1 LLQAL
6 ERAALRLF
14 EKLGSDWR
22 GLSAWSGSPG
32 ESVPPP
38 VGGSPRPNSK
48 RGGLAPVAIVA
59 LVALA
64 AAVGSMPWTSP
75 VRPTPTPTI
84 VSSLTAA
91 DPTPS
96 ASAPGY
102 LGDGSIPNVMQRP
115 QVAMDARSL
124 LRDYK
129 IVPGDSLGRIANK
142 FGLDVATVYW
152 ANQKALP
159 NPQFLHPGQELVIP
173 PFDGLLIKVGA
184 HTTLQSIASRYGVS
198 TQVIIDANDM
208 VDPTLTLGQMIL
220 VPGAEAGAVP
230 RLKVTSTTLASG
242 GWNGKFAWPVPNHT
256 DITQGFGCTGQPEEP
271 RFGSCAHFHDAID
284 IGAPY
289 GVPVVASTPG
299 IVIYAGWKAVGS
311 DGYGGGIVVWISH
324 NGSIYTT
331 YNHLSYESVSV
342 GQRVVAGQQIGR
354 IGATGN
360 ATGPHLHFEV
370 WVCYPYSDGTTD
382 CARNPL
388 RYVRP

>member
-1 LLQAL
+1 M
-6 ERAALRLF
+6 RLI
-14 EKLGSDWR
+14 EKLGGDWH
-22 GLSAWSGSPG
+22 GPWADSAPPDA
-32 ESVPPP
+32 SVPPADTR
-38 VGGSPRPNSK
+38 GPRRPSK
-48 RGGLAPVAIVA
+48 RSGLAPVGMVA
-59 LVALA
+59 MLALA
-64 AAVGSMPWTSP
+64 AAFSSIPWTNDSAVATRRP
-75 VRPTPTPTI
+75 TAVGPTPTAPDAAPFA
-84 VSSLTAA
+84 SS
-91 DPTPS
+91 
-96 ASAPGY
+96 PGY
-102 LGDGSIPNVMQRP
+102 LGDGSVHNVMQRP

-124 LRDYK
+124 LRNYK
-129 IVPGDSLGRIANK
+129 IVAGDSLGRIANK
-142 FGLDVATVYW
+142 FGLDVATIYW

-173 PFDGLLIKVGA
+173 PFDGLLVKAGA
-184 HTTLQSIASRYGVS
+184 HMTLQSIAAKYGVS
-198 TQVIIDANDM
+198 TQAIVDANDM
-208 VDPTLTLGQMIL
+208 VDPSVTLGQMIL
-220 VPGAEAGAVP
+220 VPGAEAGSVP
-230 RLKVTSTTLASG
+230 RLKLASAALASG
-242 GWNGKFAWPVPNHT
+242 GWNGKFVWPVPNHT

-299 IVIYAGWKAVGS
+299 VVIYAGWKAVGS

-331 YNHLSYESVSV
+331 YNHLSYESVTV
-342 GQRVVAGQQIGR
+342 GQRVVAGQRIGR